1 MNVGAERPL
10 LLTVVLLA
18 VTLTAG
24 CFGPSED
31 PATTETEA
39 GTTPGETVEA
49 GGQPTEVP
57 ESPTVFGTTMESET
71 GDETEVAENGTQETT
86 PNETTEQ

>member
-1 MNVGAERPL
+1 MNVGVERPFVL
-10 LLTVVLLA
+10 IVVLLA
-18 VTLTAG
+18 VTLSAG

-31 PATTETEA
+31 PATTETET

-57 ESPTVFGTTMESET
+57 ESPTMFGTTTESET
-71 GDETEVAENGTQETT
+71 NATGAVDGTQETT
-86 PNETTEQ
+86 TANETAEQ